1 MAERFPGDGAAA
13 NGFGRRHLHEDEARL
28 LYEAE
33 DPVPPDMRVP
43 GAWRISMGGVPVPP
57 VPTDAARRA
66 EIARIRSNLPR
77 AAREGPRYVPDSPL
91 WDPYFRRRHAQQLE
105 ATNGVVPSG
114 RLNVVGRR
122 RWWGVPGRTLEAA
135 LEYIQGGNTPRLE
148 YPAPPSFSRRRGSSW
163 TPRRM
168 ETGGSSSSSGGSP
181 CLRPVKPEPQGTP
194 VSART
199 RCSGVRIGANAS
211 PPTGRFVLVEPKPEL
226 PAEYEEIARRGFSD
240 EDAMRWARDDYLR
253 DEMVRQRRAL
263 EDIEARKRGRED
275 EHGVVILDNDDEE
288 AAPRPSNPLRQ
299 SGEGCSRDGGG
310 RGGDDDDDDDNDD
323 DGGNYTQF
331 YSLLS
336 M

>member
-28 LYEAE
+28 LFEAE
-33 DPVPPDMRVP
+33 YPVPPDMRVP
-43 GAWRISMGGVPVPP
+43 GAWRISAGGVPVPP
-57 VPTDAARRA
+57 VPTGAARRA

-91 WDPYFRRRHAQQLE
+91 WEPYFRRRHAEQLE

-114 RLNVVGRR
+114 RLNSEGRR
-122 RWWGVPGRTLEAA
+122 RWWGVPGRTLEAV
-135 LEYIQGGNTPRLE
+135 LEYIEGGNTPRLE

-181 CLRPVKPEPQGTP
+181 CLHLRPVKPEPQGTP

-199 RCSGVRIGANAS
+199 RSSGVRIGDNAS
-211 PPTGRFVLVEPKPEL
+211 PTGRFVLVEPKPEPGL

-240 EDAMRWARDDYLR
+240 EDAMRWSRDDYVR
-253 DEMVRQRRAL
+253 EEMVRQRRAL
-263 EDIEARKRGRED
+263 EEIAARKRGRED
-275 EHGVVILDNDDEE
+275 EDGVVVLDSDDDD
-288 AAPRPSNPLRQ
+288 APGPSNPPRQ
-299 SGEGCSRDGGG
+299 PGEGCSRDGGG
-310 RGGDDDDDDDNDD
+310 VGGGDDDDDD
-323 DGGNYTQF
+323 GGGDYTRF
-331 YSLLS
+331 YSLLG